1 MNKVLMAMA
10 FSAVFVAIP
19 ASAQAEGYV
28 GVGAGVADTDS
39 NHTSYKIFGGV
50 QATQNFGLE
59 LAYNDFRNYRD
70 DGSDSWSLA
79 GTGTVPLDKWSVFG
93 KLGMTRNYIKFGNS
107 ATHTDLLAGVGVGY
121 NFTNK
126 VGVRLE
132 YEDFGKLNEN
142 GLRQA

>member
-19 ASAQAEGYV
+19 ASAEPYV
-28 GVGAGVADTDS
+28 GAGVGVADTDS
-39 NHTSYKIFGGV
+39 NHTSYKIFGGF
-50 QATQNFGLE
+50 QATKNFGGE
-59 LAYNDFRNYRD
+59 LAYTNFGEYRGD
-70 DGSDSWSLA
+70 NSDSWSLA
-79 GTGTVPLDKWSVFG
+79 ATGTVPFDNWNVFG

-121 NFTNK
+121 NFTNN